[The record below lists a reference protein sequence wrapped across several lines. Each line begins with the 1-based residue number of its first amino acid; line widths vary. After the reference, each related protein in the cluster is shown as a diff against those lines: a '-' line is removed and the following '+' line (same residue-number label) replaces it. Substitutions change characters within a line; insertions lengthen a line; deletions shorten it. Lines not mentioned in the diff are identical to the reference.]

1 MIIDLKRTVIK
12 IQISRFITLI
22 VLVIFLLILMIML
35 DYKQIYF
42 GLSKYQW
49 SIVVAGIY
57 VIYVIYQGI
66 LEPYYIYF
74 SDQGEKIILRYFSMS
89 FYNDKKHTIE
99 IPKESFSGF
108 EIKSSLAG
116 LKKKL
121 ILCERIKNTDAKYPA
136 VSITAL
142 SKTQQNNL
150 IAALERDKVVSY

>member
-35 DYKQIYF
+35 DIKQTYF

-49 SIVVAGIY
+49 SIIVAGIY
-57 VIYVIYQGI
+57 VVYVIYQGI

-99 IPKESFSGF
+99 IPKESYSGY
-108 EIKSSLAG
+108 EVKRSLVG
-116 LKKKL
+116 LKEKL
-121 ILCERIKNTDAKYPA
+121 ILLERIKNTDAKYPA
-136 VSITAL
+136 VSLSAL
-142 SKTQQNNL
+142 SKTQKRNL
-150 IAALERDKVVSY
+150 IEALERNKLVFS